1 VQELEEKGQTVLVG
15 RTPIK
20 PSDQGPAVTC
30 AVDGCLNQAAVLC
43 EVKVT
48 HQPRNPDH
56 ETHRLSLCETHLKG
70 FSTLKWQWRRTPDA
84 NSPSLKLDGV
94 YALDALED
102 T

>member
-15 RTPIK
+15 RTPIRM
-20 PSDQGPAVTC
+20 PGQGEAATC
-30 AVDGCLNQAAVLC
+30 AVDGCLNQATELC

-48 HQPRNPDH
+48 HQPQNPDH
-56 ETHRLSLCETHLKG
+56 ETHRLSLCETHVKG